1 MSLIVDASVA
11 TKWFFE
17 ENDFQVA
24 RALLNTGD
32 VIFAPDLVIAE
43 VGNAFWKRCRL
54 GYLSPALAVELLGT
68 LPKLFDELIPF
79 VNLSSAA
86 MELSAE
92 LPHPIY
98 DCFYLALA
106 ERERMPILSADSRM
120 IAAGKRL
127 GTIDMRKL

>member
-17 ENDFQVA
+17 EDDFEVA
-24 RALLNTGD
+24 RSFLNRGE
-32 VIFAPDLVIAE
+32 ILFAPDLIIAE

-54 GYLSPALAVELLGT
+54 GYLSSALAVESLT
-68 LPKLFDELIPF
+68 MVPRLFDELVPL
-79 VNLSSAA
+79 VSLCGAA

-106 ERERMPILSADSRM
+106 ERERMPILSADARM
-120 IAAGKRL
+120 IALGKRL
-127 GTIDMRKL
+127 GTIDIRKL